1 MITLRVTLTARPIG
15 YTICLDSKSFVHNV
29 DPPKSITVEFDN
41 GHQLEVFDSSSDFES
56 IQPSRVIV

>member
-1 MITLRVTLTARPIG
+1 
-15 YTICLDSKSFVHNV
+15 LDSKSFVHNV

-56 IQPSRVIV
+56 IQPGRVIV